1 MGQVSWACSEATA
14 ARASGVTCFP
24 SPPDLACGLLGPT
37 DSRSGPFLRPLAT
50 HKDPTA
56 RQDSFQGRVTGLWQE
71 LAHLAI
77 RG

>member
-1 MGQVSWACSEATA
+1 MA
-14 ARASGVTCFP
+14 GV
-24 SPPDLACGLLGPT
+24 LGLLGSHCSQGIWGDLFPLPT
-37 DSRSGPFLRPLAT
+37 RLGLWPTWPHRLQVWSLLRPLAT

-56 RQDSFQGRVTGLWQE
+56 HQDSFQGRVTGLWQE